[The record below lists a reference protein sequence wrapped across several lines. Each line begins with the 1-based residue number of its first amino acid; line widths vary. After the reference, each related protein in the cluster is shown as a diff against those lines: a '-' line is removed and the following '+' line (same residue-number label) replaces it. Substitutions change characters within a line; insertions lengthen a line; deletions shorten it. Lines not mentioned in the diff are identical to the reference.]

1 MYVYHS
7 TIYDTVHL
15 ASIAMEAI
23 SLQERL
29 QLIQQQQMERFK
41 TRRSLRVKIKEDNA
55 YPDNNIIVH
64 INQRDGEAVAANQ
77 SSSLCGVDPDTDL
90 ELKTASQEDRTKI
103 LTSKM
108 DLSVSTANHSKEIEY
123 LKSCIEQLQS
133 DNAKLKSEIK
143 QKERKIAV
151 LEKEREEGRV
161 AMGTVGATAT
171 QRIVELSKRNRELN
185 AEVAAE
191 KNRVRELQKKLK
203 EAEMNMPE
211 KGSQRDSS
219 QLTRYKDIHKCKV
232 DVLSKPQE
240 DEATVIAQLQEQLQ
254 QSKLKMAEQR
264 NQCQLLK
271 QELKLAQRVI
281 TKEVGDGANISAL
294 LSGGNGWRGRAQ
306 QIITL
311 QSKLAE
317 LGEQLRQG
325 SQNGST
331 HVRRVTSSE
340 YCDHTV
346 IAPMAH
352 ARQKAALR
360 KIESDK
366 QTNLDKA
373 RSELKSLKAD
383 YSKVQQQCSALK
395 ARNKTLTSNVKSL
408 KEEITSLTEKHTHKD
423 KAKLMGAQ
431 RPKSLNSDNFDVLQD
446 IEREK
451 QLLSKDNQILQ
462 TQLEKCLTELQTLK
476 TSMNNPSPLPSVA
489 SRGRQRGQTERK
501 AVSAGQPLGSL
512 CMHSDSDASLMA
524 QVSQIERERLLE
536 LTRCLQQRLDAT
548 TDKFNDLDIE
558 MRTLRQRNARLEKSV
573 GRSRVTTA
581 SGTCSDG
588 SKETKDQGK
597 VDELETQLAIQMDVN
612 AVLKDTL
619 DLTRQEKMED
629 LKLYQRM
636 LQETK
641 KLLLMDT
648 INLTRPIGN
657 N

>member
-55 YPDNNIIVH
+55 YPDNIILH
-64 INQRDGEAVAANQ
+64 INQRDGEAVAANHN
-77 SSSLCGVDPDTDL
+77 SSLCGVDPDTDL

-103 LTSKM
+103 PLTSKL
-108 DLSVSTANHSKEIEY
+108 DLSVLTANYSKEIEY

-151 LEKEREEGRV
+151 LEKEREEGKV

-219 QLTRYKDIHKCKV
+219 QLTRYKDLHKCKG
-232 DVLSKPQE
+232 DVVSKPQE
-240 DEATVIAQLQEQLQ
+240 DELTVIAQLQEQLQ

-264 NQCQLLK
+264 NQCQVLK

-294 LSGGNGWRGRAQ
+294 LSGASGWRGRAQ

-331 HVRRVTSSE
+331 HVRRVASSE

-346 IAPMAH
+346 IAPMVH
-352 ARQKAALR
+352 ARQKVALR
-360 KIESDK
+360 KIELDK
-366 QTNLDKA
+366 QKNLDKV
-373 RSELKSLKAD
+373 RSELESLKVD

-408 KEEITSLTEKHTHKD
+408 KEEITSLTEYTHTHKD
-423 KAKLMGAQ
+423 KAKLIGAQ
-431 RPKSLNSDNFDVLQD
+431 RPKSLNSDDFDVLQD

-451 QLLSKDNQILQ
+451 QLLSKDNHILQ

-476 TSMNNPSPLPSVA
+476 TSMSNPSLLPPVA
-489 SRGRQRGQTERK
+489 SQGRQRSQTERK

-512 CMHSDSDASLMA
+512 YMHSDSDGSLMA

-548 TDKFNDLDIE
+548 TDKFNILDIE
-558 MRTLRQRNARLEKSV
+558 VRTLRQQNTCLEKIV
-573 GRSRVTTA
+573 GRSRIIMHMA
-581 SGTCSDG
+581 SGSDG

-619 DLTRQEKMED
+619 ELTRQEKMED

-641 KLLLMDT
+641 KLLLMDST
-648 INLTRPIGN
+648 LQY
-657 N
+657 